1 MLQQCFLEINWFF
14 KRIVSLTI
22 GVNSSRE
29 LIVFA
34 MDELGKFYK
43 EYDGAACKA
52 VIFSDKC
59 GKAITFLCFKKE

>member
-1 MLQQCFLEINWFF
+1 
-14 KRIVSLTI
+14 VSLTI

-59 GKAITFLCFKKE
+59 GKSITFLCFKKE